1 MPSSKSLWIS
11 TAGRSMS
18 GVKREIL
25 LLSYQGLLIETKTK
39 KPGFLEK
46 PGFLATGDD
55 IIERVGFGSM

>member
-1 MPSSKSLWIS
+1 
-11 TAGRSMS
+11 MS

-39 KPGFLEK
+39 KPGFSKK

-55 IIERVGFGSM
+55 IIERVGFGSMSVL